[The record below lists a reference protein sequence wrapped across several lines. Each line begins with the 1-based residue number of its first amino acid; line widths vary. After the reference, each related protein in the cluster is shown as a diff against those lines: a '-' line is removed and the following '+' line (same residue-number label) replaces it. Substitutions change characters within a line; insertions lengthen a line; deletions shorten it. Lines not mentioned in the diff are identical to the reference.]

1 MVSVSRAFVLI
12 DGIPV
17 AAESASVSVFD
28 RGFLY
33 GDSVFEALR
42 TYGGEPFM
50 LDEHMTRL
58 EESAR
63 RVRIQ
68 LPIDRAAFTAE
79 VRSALSRA
87 GFSES
92 YVRVILTRGRSEALG
107 LDLSRPTAP
116 LRVVLVLPL
125 EAPPE
130 SKYERGIDVITYRSQ
145 RVADGTPA
153 AGAKVANYLT
163 SVLALEEARA
173 RGAEEALLVDGE
185 GRVLE
190 GTTSNVFGVRD
201 GRLVTPPEELGILA
215 GITRARL
222 FRVAQSSG
230 VELEIRA
237 FTVAEL
243 TGFDEVFISSSI
255 RELLAVITVDGQPI
269 ADGRPGPVFRRLLA
283 AFRLAAAR
291 PG

>member
-42 TYGGEPFM
+42 TYRGEPFM